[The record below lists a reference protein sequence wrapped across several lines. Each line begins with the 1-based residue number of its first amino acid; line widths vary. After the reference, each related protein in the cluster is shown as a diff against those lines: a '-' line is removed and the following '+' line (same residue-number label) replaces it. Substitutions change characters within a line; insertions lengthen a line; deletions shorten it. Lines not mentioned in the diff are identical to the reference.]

1 MQNKKKKNNMRFSAT
16 PSADAVD
23 MQPADSYE
31 MVNKYGRCEIQ
42 PTAASGNPYPA
53 IGQGLAPEAKKNIK
67 EERDAWLKKNNE
79 EFADGD

>member
-1 MQNKKKKNNMRFSAT
+1 MKNKKKKNNMRFSPT
-16 PSADAVD
+16 PSSDAVVD
-23 MQPADSYE
+23 QPADSYE